1 MRNLSA
7 QLLEQEAAEHLSP
20 HDIGFAA
27 AIIRAT
33 ATHTVPEGLPAQ
45 DARDLAL
52 FLDID
57 LSILGA
63 PEPVYDQYEQDIR
76 AEYAFVPADA
86 YRAGRGAILK
96 GFLSRP
102 RLYLTDIAHAEW
114 DAAARANLARALRAL
129 EQGS

>member
-1 MRNLSA
+1 
-7 QLLEQEAAEHLSP
+7 
-20 HDIGFAA
+20 
-27 AIIRAT
+27 
-33 ATHTVPEGLPAQ
+33 VPEGLPAQ

-102 RLYLTDIAHAEW
+102 RLYFTDIAHAEW